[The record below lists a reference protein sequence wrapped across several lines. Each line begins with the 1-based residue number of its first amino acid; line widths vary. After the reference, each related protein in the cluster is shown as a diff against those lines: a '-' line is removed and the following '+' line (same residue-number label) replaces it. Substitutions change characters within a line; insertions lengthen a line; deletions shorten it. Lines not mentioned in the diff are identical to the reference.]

1 MVKGPRLVSACGPKA
16 VPHPQGSSAFR
27 GMADLRVSQGLIAA
41 QGTGAMPC
49 QSGERQGRETPVDCQ
64 GRKPELYVDLLEVEE
79 CKTRREV
86 SPRRPQPSGP
96 PYPSLQ
102 LPQVSSCTSGHSA
115 EHGLL
120 AGPATKTQTAQTL
133 QASPTFW
140 RPSSTSSRKPSKLSL
155 LAVVSTL
162 PPFFLAPGLPGRCKP
177 ERALVDGP
185 GTSSLTQV

>member
-1 MVKGPRLVSACGPKA
+1 MVKGPRLVSARGPKA

-120 AGPATKTQTAQTL
+120 RLALPQRHKLHRLSRPPQHSGGHPAPPLGSPPSSPSSLSSLPCLLSSLL
-133 QASPTFW
+133 QACQEGAS
-140 RPSSTSSRKPSKLSL
+140 
-155 LAVVSTL
+155 
-162 PPFFLAPGLPGRCKP
+162 
-177 ERALVDGP
+177 
-185 GTSSLTQV
+185 